1 MLQMQ
6 ASRKDDRGPIQTI
19 LVVENDAATLVA
31 RSLILRCFGYTVLE
45 ASDRGEAWSFCGE
58 HSGTIRLIMMETSL
72 DHDSAYEFFTRLQ
85 LVHPQIRAL
94 LFTDASSARMAEK
107 FVMPCECY
115 FLQRPFRADALADAI
130 KGLLDG
136 PKARAVSSAW

>member
-1 MLQMQ
+1 M
-6 ASRKDDRGPIQTI
+6 QTI
-19 LVVENDAATLVA
+19 LLIESDPATLVA

-45 ASDRGEAWSFCGE
+45 AGSRGEAWSVCGE

-94 LFTDASSARMAEK
+94 LITDASSARMAEK
-107 FVMPCECY
+107 FAMPCECS
-115 FLQRPFRADALADAI
+115 FLQRPFRADALADSIRA
-130 KGLLDG
+130 LLDG
-136 PKARAVSSAW
+136 LKARAVSSLS